1 MCKKIIYLG
10 LILLISLNLLGSDL
24 TVDDVLKKHYEA
36 LGGYEKLK
44 TINTMKLTLKFTTQG
59 IEGPAVVFNKRPNK
73 FRLNATI
80 QGMEMIQAFDGSI
93 AWGIYPFGGNPDP
106 QKLSEEQTKNLA
118 EDADIDGALMDYQKK
133 GHQVELMGT
142 EDLEGTETHKLK
154 LTLKSGNIRYIYLD
168 SEYFLPIKITAKVKR
183 GEQEFEVDT
192 FQGDFKDVNG
202 FIMPHST
209 EIKMGGNTVRTL
221 TLEKVE
227 INLELDD
234 GMFTMPEKKEDPETK
249 KEEQ

>member
-1 MCKKIIYLG
+1 MFKKILYLG
-10 LILLISLNLLGSDL
+10 FVLLISMNLLGSGL

-44 TINTMKLTLKFTTQG
+44 SINSMKLTLKFTTQG
-59 IEGPAVVFNKRPNK
+59 IEGPAIVFNKRPNK

-80 QGMEMIQAFDGSI
+80 QGMEMVQAYDGSI

-106 QKLSEEQTKNLA
+106 QKLSEEQTNNLS
-118 EDADIDGALMDYQKK
+118 EDADIDGALLDYQKK

-142 EDLEGTETHKLK
+142 EEIEGTETHKLK
-154 LTLKSGNIRYIYLD
+154 LTMKSGNIRYIYLD
-168 SEYFLPIKITAKVKR
+168 SEYFLPIKITTKVKR
-183 GEQEFEVDT
+183 GEQEYEVDT
-192 FQGDFKDVNG
+192 YQGDFQDVNG

-209 EIKMGGNTVRTL
+209 EVKMGGNIVRTL

-227 INLELDD
+227 INLDLDD
-234 GMFTMPEKKEDPETK
+234 SMFIMPEKKEAPETK